1 MEQELEGKTIPTPL
15 SKTVKKIL
23 AQLALIDIY
32 CISAVGFYKTL
43 AKSNAQP
50 FVTSLYKIN

>member
-1 MEQELEGKTIPTPL
+1 MPIPL

-23 AQLALIDIY
+23 AQLASIDIY
-32 CISAVGFYKTL
+32 YISAVGFYKTL
-43 AKSNAQP
+43 AKLDTQL